1 MFNLFMLI
9 GCWIVYGIM
18 KAHEKA
24 ELARKL
30 PPKPTKPYNLDRQL
44 ELLDWCHHSKTIYD
58 GTPFPDDYKL
68 VNKEEEARRQLN
80 KEGYAWMSFGGSYF
94 DLENYIFDKEGYI
107 VGYTFPT
114 TLKPQRE
121 RTYSNI
127 KHEND
132 KD

>member
-1 MFNLFMLI
+1 
-9 GCWIVYGIM
+9 
-18 KAHEKA
+18 
-24 ELARKL
+24 
-30 PPKPTKPYNLDRQL
+30 
-44 ELLDWCHHSKTIYD
+44 
-58 GTPFPDDYKL
+58 
-68 VNKEEEARRQLN
+68 
-80 KEGYAWMSFGGSYF
+80 MSFGGSYF

-114 TLKPQRE
+114 KLKTQRE

>member
-1 MFNLFMLI
+1 MFDLFMLI
-9 GCWIVYGIM
+9 GCWIVYGIV
-18 KAHEKA
+18 KAHEKT
-24 ELARKL
+24 ELTKRL

-44 ELLDWCHHSKTIYD
+44 ELLDWCHHSKTFYD

-68 VNKEEEARRQLN
+68 VN